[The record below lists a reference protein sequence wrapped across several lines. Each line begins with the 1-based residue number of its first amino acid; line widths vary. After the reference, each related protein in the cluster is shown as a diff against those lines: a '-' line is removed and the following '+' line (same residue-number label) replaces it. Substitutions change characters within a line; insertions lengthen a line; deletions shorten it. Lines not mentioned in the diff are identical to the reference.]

1 MPPPI
6 GRPLGSFTARVTA
19 LRARGTAGEAAAWW
33 ELGCLLEDGDID
45 GRGRVRIAP
54 DLRGAFRAFRR
65 GAESGDDGALL
76 NLGVCYDTGQGT
88 RRDRAAAWRCYQR
101 LWRRTRDGSAANN
114 LATWHR
120 DRGNLRLAVA
130 WYRRAADARDGDAHV
145 TLAYCHYYGLGTTKS
160 TARALRELDHA
171 DRTSDI
177 TPYGHEEALYLRAV
191 VRLDRGRRSD
201 FAAAMSLLRQAAA
214 DSDYPE
220 AEAVLADIAA
230 GAVPTP
236 CRCRRH
242 LARTV
247 KGQAHC
253 PVHSRKR
260 IRPGR

>member
-6 GRPLGSFTARVTA
+6 GRPLGSFTARVAA

-54 DLRGAFRAFRR
+54 DLRGAFEAFRR
-65 GAESGDDGALL
+65 GAKGGDDGALL
-76 NLGVCYDTGQGT
+76 NLGVCYDNGQGT

-101 LWRRTRDGSAANN
+101 LWRRTREGSAANN

-160 TARALRELDHA
+160 TARALRELDRA

-191 VRLDRGRRSD
+191 ALIDGARRRD
-201 FAAAMSLLRQAAA
+201 QRRALKLLQLANR
-214 DSDYPE
+214 DGDYPE
-220 AEAVLADIAA
+220 ASALERQIMAGVELA
-230 GAVPTP
+230 P

-242 LARTV
+242 QDRSTL
-247 KGQAHC
+247 GQAAC
-253 PVHSRKR
+253 PQHPRG
-260 IRPGR
+260 GRRTA

>member
-6 GRPLGSFTARVTA
+6 GRPLGSFTARVAA

-54 DLRGAFRAFRR
+54 DLRGAFEAFRR
-65 GAESGDDGALL
+65 GAKGGDDGALL
-76 NLGVCYDTGQGT
+76 NLGVCYDNGQGT

-101 LWRRTRDGSAANN
+101 LWRRTREGSAANN

-160 TARALRELDHA
+160 TARALRELDRA

-191 VRLDRGRRSD
+191 VLLDRARRSD
-201 FAAAMSLLRQAAA
+201 FGSCHVAAAPSRDRL
-214 DSDYPE
+214 DYPE
-220 AEAVLADIAA
+220 AEAVLAAIELA
-230 GAVPTP
+230 PPLPSTP
-236 CRCRRH
+236 CRCRP
-242 LARTV
+242 ARLPATV
-247 KGQAHC
+247 NGMT
-253 PVHSRKR
+253 PT
-260 IRPGR
+260 